1 MGYDIYGSNMY
12 VGRLGSAHATCLLD
26 DYLEKKGGKELLKF
40 VSTGFV
46 EKTPKLMKEIA
57 NLPVP
62 DDNDTK
68 SMLERFLVLV
78 NRCEDVIMLSDGTN
92 IGLTFIFDINGCVG
106 ELCWQTEVPLLNK
119 YLEKHGGDLMKELAK
134 NGTVKKSARLMKELN
149 LSLVPEDKDDDHI
162 LYRVE
167 RLLALAKK
175 CKKVVIITDGFDDK
189 IEGPQ
194 ILLVP

>member
-26 DYLEKKGGKELLKF
+26 DYLEKKGGKELQKF
-40 VSTGFV
+40 VNTGFV
-46 EKTPKLMKEIA
+46 EKTPKLMKELA
-57 NLPVP
+57 KLPLP
-62 DDNDTK
+62 EDRDTK
-68 SMLERFLVLV
+68 FMVKHFIKLVDK
-78 NRCEDVIMLSDGTN
+78 CEDLIMLSDGTN
-92 IGLTFIFDINGCVG
+92 IDLTFIFDINGCVG